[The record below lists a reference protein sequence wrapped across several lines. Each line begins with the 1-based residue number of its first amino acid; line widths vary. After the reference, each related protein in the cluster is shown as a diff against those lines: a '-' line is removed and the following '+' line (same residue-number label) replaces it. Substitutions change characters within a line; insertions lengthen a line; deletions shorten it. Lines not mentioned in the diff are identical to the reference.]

1 MDVDIPIHDDQP
13 VPSPSRHPHSLQEE
27 GDTHVTEVIRIDQ
40 SVHAKWRLQFGLC
53 NEAESSVPEDQ
64 DDDRLD
70 WQVKDCLGLAYHNTH
85 SVPPAKWQSTFLA
98 FADKPDHKHELH
110 YRNPVDAIR
119 TLLGNPA
126 HAKDIIYK
134 PATVFTDDT
143 HSSRIYN
150 EMWTGRWW
158 HAIQCQSLLLLTKPS
173 LQDSWHQNPYPVYL
187 TLGNI
192 PRAIHENQG
201 NTLRGFARVH
211 CLFHASLRIILDPLK
226 EAGKEG
232 IEVVGGDGLVH
243 MVFPSL
249 PAMLDYPQQCLVTC
263 TKYGTCPKCRAR
275 AEELAEIQMFTRC
288 TQPWTASIIDNANIS
303 TTTNVAFRK
312 QCVFEPFWLEFPHC
326 DIHLAII

>member
-1 MDVDIPIHDDQP
+1 
-13 VPSPSRHPHSLQEE
+13 
-27 GDTHVTEVIRIDQ
+27 
-40 SVHAKWRLQFGLC
+40 
-53 NEAESSVPEDQ
+53 
-64 DDDRLD
+64 
-70 WQVKDCLGLAYHNTH
+70 
-85 SVPPAKWQSTFLA
+85 
-98 FADKPDHKHELH
+98 
-110 YRNPVDAIR
+110 
-119 TLLGNPA
+119 
-126 HAKDIIYK
+126 
-134 PATVFTDDT
+134 
-143 HSSRIYN
+143 
-150 EMWTGRWW
+150 MWTGRWW
-158 HAIQCQSLLLLTKPS
+158 HAIQDRLPEGASVVPVIIATDKTQLTRFLASKS
-173 LQDSWHQNPYPVYL
+173 ISWQHACILIGYL
-187 TLGNI
+187 S
-192 PRAIHENQG
+192 
-201 NTLRGFARVH
+201 RGFARVH